1 MNEPL
6 LPYNVLNPFD
16 PMKKEFVCVKP
27 RSSDAEDR
35 FINMMDKLHSCR
47 IDGRSGGRLKLSS
60 ISNRYS
66 FEIFEGGDDHW
77 EIIK

>member
-1 MNEPL
+1 VNEPL